1 MKKTQKVFGGDF
13 NMKISK
19 IISYVL
25 NEDLEKEFFFSQ
37 WEYSNRKICIVKI
50 ICDNGI
56 VGWGEAYGPATV
68 VKESVNYIKQN
79 IIGMNPLDSDVI
91 WSTLFRR
98 VHDYGRSGVFVSA
111 ISAIDIA
118 LWDIKGKY
126 HKLPVSTLLGGSYRE
141 KIRPYATGLYFSD
154 SKTLTDDLCNEAME
168 YVNEGFKSIKMK
180 VGLNIKSDVNNVKA
194 VRNTIGPDIELMI
207 DSNHAYSYDE
217 ALKLSKKLEDQ
228 DIKWFE
234 EPLSPEFYDQ
244 YSDFKSKSL
253 IPVAAGECEYLRY
266 GFQKLLDKNCVDFLQ
281 MDICSCGGLTEAKRI
296 SALSSTKGVKVI
308 PHTWGSGIAFYTAIN
323 FISNLEP
330 IPGRLYNE
338 DAYIEYDR
346 TENKIRENII
356 KNNIIMKDGYI
367 SVNHKPGLGIDVDET
382 YLNEIKI

>member
-79 IIGMNPLDSDVI
+79 IIGMNPLDSDII

-126 HKLPVSTLLGGSYRE
+126 HKLPVSTLLGGSYRK
-141 KIRPYATGLYFSD
+141 KIRAYATGLYFSD

-266 GFQKLLDKNCVDFLQ
+266 GFQKLLDKNCIDFLQ

-296 SALSSTKGVKVI
+296 SALSSAKGVKVI

-338 DAYIEYDR
+338 DAYVEYDR

-356 KNNIIMKDGYI
+356 KNNITMKDGYI

>member
-1 MKKTQKVFGGDF
+1 
-13 NMKISK
+13 MKISK
-19 IISYVL
+19 IIPYVL

-50 ICDNGI
+50 ICDDGI
-56 VGWGEAYGPATV
+56 VGWGEAYGPAPV
-68 VKESVNYIKQN
+68 VKESINYIKQN
-79 IIGMNPLDSDVI
+79 IIGMNPLESDVI

-154 SKTLTDDLCNEAME
+154 SKTLTDDLCNEALE

-180 VGLNIKSDVNNVKA
+180 VGLNLKDDIANVKA
-194 VRNTIGPDIELMI
+194 VRNAIGPDIELMI

-323 FISNLEP
+323 FISNLEA

-356 KNNIIMKDGYI
+356 KDNIIMKDGYI
-367 SVNHKPGLGIDVDET
+367 SVNDKPGLGVDVDET

>member
-37 WEYSNRKICIVKI
+37 WEYSNRKICILKI

-79 IIGMNPLDSDVI
+79 IIGMNPLDSDII

-126 HKLPVSTLLGGSYRE
+126 HKLPVSTLLGGSYRK
-141 KIRPYATGLYFSD
+141 KIRAYATGLYFSD

-266 GFQKLLDKNCVDFLQ
+266 GFQKLLDKNCIDFLQ

-296 SALSSTKGVKVI
+296 SALSSAKGVKVI

-338 DAYIEYDR
+338 DAYVEYDR

>member
-1 MKKTQKVFGGDF
+1 
-13 NMKISK
+13 MKISK

-154 SKTLTDDLCNEAME
+154 SETLTDDLCNEAME

-266 GFQKLLDKNCVDFLQ
+266 GFQKLLDKNCIDFLQ

-296 SALSSTKGVKVI
+296 SALSSAKGVKVI

>member
-1 MKKTQKVFGGDF
+1 
-13 NMKISK
+13 MKISK
-19 IISYVL
+19 IIPYVL

-50 ICDNGI
+50 ISDDGI
-56 VGWGEAYGPATV
+56 VGWGEAYGPAPV
-68 VKESVNYIKQN
+68 VKESINYIKQN

-126 HKLPVSTLLGGSYRE
+126 HKLPVSALLGGSYRE

-154 SKTLTDDLCNEAME
+154 SKTLTDDLCNEALE

-180 VGLNIKSDVNNVKA
+180 VGLNLKDDIANVKA
-194 VRNTIGPDIELMI
+194 VRNAIGPDIELMI

-356 KNNIIMKDGYI
+356 KDNIIMKDGYI
-367 SVNHKPGLGIDVDET
+367 SVNDKPGLGVDVDET

>member
-37 WEYSNRKICIVKI
+37 WEYSNRKICILKI

-266 GFQKLLDKNCVDFLQ
+266 GFQKLLDKNCIDFLQ

-296 SALSSTKGVKVI
+296 SALSSAKGVKVI

-338 DAYIEYDR
+338 DAYVEYDR

>member
-1 MKKTQKVFGGDF
+1 MVSGKDF
-13 NMKISK
+13 KMKIST
-19 IISYVL
+19 IIPYVL

-56 VGWGEAYGPATV
+56 VGWGEAYGPAPV
-68 VKESVNYIKQN
+68 VKESINYIKQN
-79 IIGMNPLDSDVI
+79 IIGMNPLESDVI

-154 SKTLTDDLCNEAME
+154 SKTLTDDLCNEALE

-180 VGLNIKSDVNNVKA
+180 VGLNLKDDIANVKA
-194 VRNTIGPDIELMI
+194 VRNAIGPDIELMI

-308 PHTWGSGIAFYTAIN
+308 PHTWGSGIAFYTAVN

-330 IPGRLYNE
+330 MPGRLYME

-356 KNNIIMKDGYI
+356 IDKIIMKDGYI
-367 SVNHKPGLGIDVDET
+367 SVNDKPGLGVDVDET

>member
-1 MKKTQKVFGGDF
+1 
-13 NMKISK
+13 MKISK

-79 IIGMNPLDSDVI
+79 IIGMNPLDSDII

-98 VHDYGRSGVFVSA
+98 VYDYGRSGVFVSA

-154 SKTLTDDLCNEAME
+154 SETLTDDLCNEAME

-266 GFQKLLDKNCVDFLQ
+266 GFQKLLDKNCIDFLQ

-296 SALSSTKGVKVI
+296 SALSSAKGVKVI

>member
-1 MKKTQKVFGGDF
+1 
-13 NMKISK
+13 MKISK
-19 IISYVL
+19 IIPYVL

-50 ICDNGI
+50 ISDDGI
-56 VGWGEAYGPATV
+56 VGWGEAYGPAPV
-68 VKESVNYIKQN
+68 VKESINYIKQN

-126 HKLPVSTLLGGSYRE
+126 YKLPVSTLLGGSYRE

-154 SKTLTDDLCNEAME
+154 SKTLTDDLCNEALE

-180 VGLNIKSDVNNVKA
+180 VGLNLKDDITNVKA
-194 VRNTIGPDIELMI
+194 VRNAIGPDIELMI

-356 KNNIIMKDGYI
+356 KDNIIMKDGYI
-367 SVNHKPGLGIDVDET
+367 SVNDKPGLGVDVDET

>member
-1 MKKTQKVFGGDF
+1 
-13 NMKISK
+13 MKISK
-19 IISYVL
+19 IIPYVL

-50 ICDNGI
+50 ISDDGI
-56 VGWGEAYGPATV
+56 VGWGEAYGPAPV
-68 VKESVNYIKQN
+68 VKESINYIKQN
-79 IIGMNPLDSDVI
+79 IIGMNPLESDVI

-154 SKTLTDDLCNEAME
+154 SKTLTDDLCNEALE

-180 VGLNIKSDVNNVKA
+180 VGLNLKDDIANVKA
-194 VRNTIGPDIELMI
+194 VRNAIGPDIELMI

-330 IPGRLYNE
+330 MPGRLYME

-356 KNNIIMKDGYI
+356 KDNIIMKDGYI
-367 SVNHKPGLGIDVDET
+367 SVNDKPGLGVDVDET

>member
-37 WEYSNRKICIVKI
+37 WEYSNRKICILKI

-79 IIGMNPLDSDVI
+79 IIGMNPLDSDII

-154 SKTLTDDLCNEAME
+154 SETLTDDLCNEAME

-266 GFQKLLDKNCVDFLQ
+266 GFQKLLDKNCIDFLQ

-296 SALSSTKGVKVI
+296 SALSSAKGVKVI

-338 DAYIEYDR
+338 DAYVEYDR

-356 KNNIIMKDGYI
+356 KNNITMKDGYI

>member
-37 WEYSNRKICIVKI
+37 WEYSNRKICILKI

-79 IIGMNPLDSDVI
+79 IIGMNPLDSDII

-266 GFQKLLDKNCVDFLQ
+266 GFQKLLDKNCIDFLQ

-296 SALSSTKGVKVI
+296 SALSSAKGVKVI

-338 DAYIEYDR
+338 DAYVEYDR

>member
-1 MKKTQKVFGGDF
+1 
-13 NMKISK
+13 MKISK

-79 IIGMNPLDSDVI
+79 IIGMNPLDSDII

-266 GFQKLLDKNCVDFLQ
+266 GFQKLLDKNCIDFLQ
-281 MDICSCGGLTEAKRI
+281 MDICSSGGLTEAKRI
-296 SALSSTKGVKVI
+296 SALSSAKGVKVI

-356 KNNIIMKDGYI
+356 KNNITMKDGYI

>member
-1 MKKTQKVFGGDF
+1 
-13 NMKISK
+13 MKISK

-37 WEYSNRKICIVKI
+37 WEYSNRKICILKR
-50 ICDNGI
+50 ICDKGI
-56 VGWGEAYGPATV
+56 VGWGEAYCPATV

-79 IIGMNPLDSDVI
+79 IIGMNPLDSDII

-154 SKTLTDDLCNEAME
+154 SETLTDDLCNEAME

-338 DAYIEYDR
+338 DAYVEYDR

-356 KNNIIMKDGYI
+356 KNNITMKDGYI

>member
-266 GFQKLLDKNCVDFLQ
+266 GFQKLLDKNCIDFLQ

-296 SALSSTKGVKVI
+296 SALSSAKGVKVI

-356 KNNIIMKDGYI
+356 KNNITMKDGYI

>member
-1 MKKTQKVFGGDF
+1 
-13 NMKISK
+13 MKISK
-19 IISYVL
+19 IIPYVL

-50 ICDNGI
+50 ISDDGI
-56 VGWGEAYGPATV
+56 VGWGEAYGPAPV
-68 VKESVNYIKQN
+68 VKESINYIKQN
-79 IIGMNPLDSDVI
+79 IIGMNPLESDVI

-126 HKLPVSTLLGGSYRE
+126 HKLPVSALLGGSYRE

-154 SKTLTDDLCNEAME
+154 SKTLTDDLCNEALE

-180 VGLNIKSDVNNVKA
+180 VGLNLKDDIANVKA
-194 VRNTIGPDIELMI
+194 VRNAIGPDIELMI

-244 YSDFKSKSL
+244 YSEFKSKSL

-356 KNNIIMKDGYI
+356 KDNIIMKDGYI
-367 SVNHKPGLGIDVDET
+367 SVNDKPGLGVDVDET

>member
-37 WEYSNRKICIVKI
+37 WEYSNRKICILKI

-154 SKTLTDDLCNEAME
+154 SETLTDDLCNEAME

-266 GFQKLLDKNCVDFLQ
+266 GFQKLLDKNCIDFLQ

-296 SALSSTKGVKVI
+296 SALSSAKGVKVI

-356 KNNIIMKDGYI
+356 KNNITMKDGYI

>member
-1 MKKTQKVFGGDF
+1 
-13 NMKISK
+13 MKISK

-37 WEYSNRKICIVKI
+37 WEYSNRKICILKI

-154 SKTLTDDLCNEAME
+154 SETLTDDLCNEAME

-266 GFQKLLDKNCVDFLQ
+266 GFQKLLDKNCIDFLQ

-296 SALSSTKGVKVI
+296 SALSSAKGVKVI

-356 KNNIIMKDGYI
+356 KNNITMKDGYI

>member
-1 MKKTQKVFGGDF
+1 
-13 NMKISK
+13 MKISK
-19 IISYVL
+19 IIPYVL

-50 ICDNGI
+50 ISDDGI
-56 VGWGEAYGPATV
+56 VGWGEAYGPAPV
-68 VKESVNYIKQN
+68 VKESINYIKQN

-126 HKLPVSTLLGGSYRE
+126 HKLPVSALLGGSYRE

-154 SKTLTDDLCNEAME
+154 SKTLTDDLCNEALE

-180 VGLNIKSDVNNVKA
+180 VGLNLKGDITNVKA
-194 VRNTIGPDIELMI
+194 VRNAIGPDIELMI

-356 KNNIIMKDGYI
+356 KDNIIMKDGYI
-367 SVNHKPGLGIDVDET
+367 SVNDKPGLGVDVDET

>member
-1 MKKTQKVFGGDF
+1 
-13 NMKISK
+13 MKISK
-19 IISYVL
+19 IIPYVL

-50 ICDNGI
+50 ISDDGI
-56 VGWGEAYGPATV
+56 VGWGEAYGPAPV
-68 VKESVNYIKQN
+68 VKESINYIKQN

-126 HKLPVSTLLGGSYRE
+126 HKLPVSALLGGSYRE

-154 SKTLTDDLCNEAME
+154 SKTLTDDLCNEALE

-180 VGLNIKSDVNNVKA
+180 VGLNLKDDITNVKA
-194 VRNTIGPDIELMI
+194 VRNAIGPDIELMI

-356 KNNIIMKDGYI
+356 KDNIIMKDGYI
-367 SVNHKPGLGIDVDET
+367 SVNEKPGLGVDVDET

>member
-126 HKLPVSTLLGGSYRE
+126 HKLPVSTLLGGSYRK
-141 KIRPYATGLYFSD
+141 KIRAYATGLYFSD

-266 GFQKLLDKNCVDFLQ
+266 GFQKLLDKNCIDFLQ

-296 SALSSTKGVKVI
+296 SALSSAKGVKVI

>member
-1 MKKTQKVFGGDF
+1 
-13 NMKISK
+13 MKISE
-19 IISYVL
+19 IIPYVL

-50 ICDNGI
+50 ICDNGL
-56 VGWGEAYGPATV
+56 VGWGEAYGPAPV

-79 IIGMNPLDSDVI
+79 IICMNPLESDVI

-126 HKLPVSTLLGGSYRE
+126 HKLPVSTLLGGSHRE

-154 SKTLTDDLCNEAME
+154 SKSLTDDLCNEAME

-180 VGLNIKSDVNNVKA
+180 VGLNIKDDVTNVKA
-194 VRNTIGPDIELMI
+194 VRNAIGPDIELMI

-217 ALKLSKKLEDQ
+217 ALKLSKKLENQ

-266 GFQKLLDKNCVDFLQ
+266 GFQKLLDKNCIDFLQ

-346 TENKIRENII
+346 TENKIRDNII
-356 KNNIIMKDGYI
+356 RNNIVMNDGYI
-367 SVNHKPGLGIDVDET
+367 SVNSEPGLGIDVDEI

>member
-1 MKKTQKVFGGDF
+1 
-13 NMKISK
+13 MKISK
-19 IISYVL
+19 IIPYVL

-50 ICDNGI
+50 ICDDGM

-68 VKESVNYIKQN
+68 VKESINYIKQN
-79 IIGMNPLDSDVI
+79 IIGMNPLESDVI

-126 HKLPVSTLLGGSYRE
+126 YKLPVSTILGGSYRE

-154 SKTLTDDLCNEAME
+154 SKTLTDDLCNEALE

-180 VGLNIKSDVNNVKA
+180 VGLNLKDDIANVKA
-194 VRNTIGPDIELMI
+194 VRNAIGPDIELMI

-356 KNNIIMKDGYI
+356 KDNIIMKDGYI
-367 SVNHKPGLGIDVDET
+367 SVNDKPGLGVDVDET

>member
-1 MKKTQKVFGGDF
+1 
-13 NMKISK
+13 MKISE
-19 IISYVL
+19 IIPYVL

-56 VGWGEAYGPATV
+56 VGWGEAYGPAPV
-68 VKESVNYIKQN
+68 VKESINYIKQN

-91 WSTLFRR
+91 WSILFRR

-141 KIRPYATGLYFSD
+141 KIRPYATGLYFSN
-154 SKTLTDDLCNEAME
+154 SKTLTDDLCNEALE

-180 VGLNIKSDVNNVKA
+180 VGLNLKDDISNVKE
-194 VRNTIGPDIELMI
+194 VRNAIGPDIELMI

-217 ALKLSKKLEDQ
+217 ALKLSKKLEDL

-244 YSDFKSKSL
+244 YSDFKSKSF

-296 SALSSTKGVKVI
+296 SALSSTKGIKVI

-356 KNNIIMKDGYI
+356 KDNIIMKDGYI
-367 SVNHKPGLGIDVDET
+367 SVNDKPGLGVNVDET

>member
-1 MKKTQKVFGGDF
+1 
-13 NMKISK
+13 MKISK
-19 IISYVL
+19 IIPYVL

-79 IIGMNPLDSDVI
+79 IIGMNPLDSDII

-126 HKLPVSTLLGGSYRE
+126 HKLPISTLLGGSYRK
-141 KIRPYATGLYFSD
+141 KIRAYATGLYFSD

-266 GFQKLLDKNCVDFLQ
+266 GFQKLLDKNCIDFLQ

-296 SALSSTKGVKVI
+296 SALSSAKGVKVI

-338 DAYIEYDR
+338 DAYVEYDR

-356 KNNIIMKDGYI
+356 KNNITMKDGYI
-367 SVNHKPGLGIDVDET
+367 SVNHKPGLGIDIDET

>member
-1 MKKTQKVFGGDF
+1 
-13 NMKISK
+13 MKISK
-19 IISYVL
+19 IIPYVL

-50 ICDNGI
+50 ICDDGI
-56 VGWGEAYGPATV
+56 FGWGEAYGPAPV
-68 VKESVNYIKQN
+68 VKESINYIKQN
-79 IIGMNPLDSDVI
+79 IIGMNPLESDVI

-154 SKTLTDDLCNEAME
+154 SKTLTDDLCNEALE

-180 VGLNIKSDVNNVKA
+180 VGLNLKDDIANVKA
-194 VRNTIGPDIELMI
+194 VRNAIGPDIELMI
-207 DSNHAYSYDE
+207 DSNHAYSYEE

-244 YSDFKSKSL
+244 YSEFKSKSL

-356 KNNIIMKDGYI
+356 KDNIIMKDGYI
-367 SVNHKPGLGIDVDET
+367 SVNDKPGLGVDVDET

>member
-1 MKKTQKVFGGDF
+1 
-13 NMKISK
+13 MKISK
-19 IISYVL
+19 IIPYVL

-50 ICDNGI
+50 ICDDGM
-56 VGWGEAYGPATV
+56 VGWGEAYGPPTV
-68 VKESVNYIKQN
+68 VKESINYIKQN
-79 IIGMNPLDSDVI
+79 IIGMNPLESDVI

-126 HKLPVSTLLGGSYRE
+126 YKLPVSTILGGSYRE

-154 SKTLTDDLCNEAME
+154 SKTLTDDLCNEALE

-180 VGLNIKSDVNNVKA
+180 VGLNLKDDIANVKA
-194 VRNTIGPDIELMI
+194 VRNAIGPDIELMI

-330 IPGRLYNE
+330 IPGRLYME

-356 KNNIIMKDGYI
+356 KDNIIMKDGYI
-367 SVNHKPGLGIDVDET
+367 SVNDKPGLGVDVDET

>member
-1 MKKTQKVFGGDF
+1 LKKTQKVFGGDF

-37 WEYSNRKICIVKI
+37 WEYSNRKICILKI

-154 SKTLTDDLCNEAME
+154 SETLTDDLCNEAME

-266 GFQKLLDKNCVDFLQ
+266 GFQKLLDKNCIDFLQ

-296 SALSSTKGVKVI
+296 SALSSAKGVKVI